1 MNLGRLFRVL
11 VVGAGALISGACA
24 TSSGASSP
32 GETERL
38 PDGGVAT
45 PAQPPPPS
53 MMHMGGGAPSG
64 W

>member
-24 TSSGASSP
+24 TSGAASSP
-32 GETERL
+32 GETQRL

-45 PAQPPPPS
+45 PAPEPP
-53 MMHMGGGAPSG
+53 MNNMGGGAPSG